1 MKERGGEG
9 KAKEVKERRECRKRG
24 SEGGKRK
31 VVEVDM
37 MDSPVV
43 GLPEPPSRDNKGVWQ
58 VEKGVAV
65 WVLRYQGIDL
75 RG

>member
-1 MKERGGEG
+1 MKEGGGEE

-24 SEGGKRK
+24 SEREKWK
-31 VVEVDM
+31 VIEVAV

-65 WVLRYQGIDL
+65 WVLRY
-75 RG
+75 